1 MRRNQ
6 GRYKRL
12 IIRLDETEEAL
23 IKEVARADFLRPSTW
38 ARAALLRAALK
49 RRRDLDRQDSG
60 PRSVRAVAESTPRRK
75 QRPER

>member
-6 GRYKRL
+6 GRYRRI

-23 IKEVARADFLRPSTW
+23 IKEIAQADFLPPSTW

-49 RRRDLDRQDSG
+49 RRRERDRQDAE
-60 PRSVRAVAESTPRRK
+60 RRTVRAVAEGTPRRK
-75 QRPER
+75 RRPER